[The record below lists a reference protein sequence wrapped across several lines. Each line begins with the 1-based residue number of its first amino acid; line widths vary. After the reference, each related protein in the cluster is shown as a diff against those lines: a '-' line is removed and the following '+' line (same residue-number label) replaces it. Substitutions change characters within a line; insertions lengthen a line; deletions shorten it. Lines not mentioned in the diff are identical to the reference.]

1 MRLTRIAACIPS
13 LVLAIAGSAYGQ
25 QVEPPP
31 EATFIPPTSPVTGYL
46 VMAVLFGAIVAISLM
61 PSKRSNTDL

>member
-1 MRLTRIAACIPS
+1 MRFSRIAASLSS
-13 LVLAIAGSAYGQ
+13 LVFAAAASAQ

-31 EATFIPPTSPVTGYL
+31 EPTFVPSTSPVVGYL
-46 VMAVLFGAIVAISLM
+46 IMAVLFGAIVAISLM

>member
-1 MRLTRIAACIPS
+1 MRLTRIAACIPV
-13 LVLAIAGSAYGQ
+13 LVLAAAASGQ

-31 EATFIPPTSPVTGYL
+31 EATFVPPTSPVGGYL